1 VNRYKQILIGA
12 SFILAIALFIWGYKF
27 LKGKDIFNKQTIY
40 YAKYHEVSG
49 LEISNPVSING
60 VRIGQVSRMY
70 FAPDMSGDVIVELTI
85 NTDFPIPDNTIA
97 RIFSSDLMGSKSVDF
112 KLGNSTD
119 QAKDGDT
126 LATSIEAGIM
136 EEVNAQVQPIKAK
149 AESLLASIDTL
160 VVAFQAIF
168 NESARKNLSES
179 FDNINKSFSNIQ
191 STTTN
196 LDTLMITE
204 GNRVSSILNNID
216 SLTYTLSENREKF
229 ASIISN
235 FEMISDS
242 LAEANIP
249 ATFNRANSTLD
260 ELETIL
266 AKINDGEGTI
276 GMLMHNDTLY
286 FELNKTA
293 EELNMLLKDIREN
306 PKRYV
311 KFSVF

>member
-12 SFILAIALFIWGYKF
+12 SFILAIALFIWGYNF

-112 KLGNSTD
+112 KLGNSAD

-126 LATSIEAGIM
+126 LATSIEAGLM